1 MGPHSVDWPPLQR
14 RPMLVAVILTFCAAI
29 GGCHRDQDE
38 RQVMEVVLAQF
49 SQRTNTHVAD
59 DEIVLVRERTYELT
73 PSTVGST
80 DKLNRQCPV
89 PEELYYATAASN
101 RQPQSVAGALSKSPR
116 WRVATRDEEKEGFF
130 LAGKMI
136 DGRRVKTLVQLT
148 FPGISKDGQQALMV
162 FAFTNSIHVP
172 TLKSQWQVGD
182 FLFGFH
188 FPGLGWRCPICQRRV
203 LLRVV
208 GIWRSN
214 FGHSTGDIVC

>member
-1 MGPHSVDWPPLQR
+1 
-14 RPMLVAVILTFCAAI
+14 
-29 GGCHRDQDE
+29 
-38 RQVMEVVLAQF
+38 
-49 SQRTNTHVAD
+49 
-59 DEIVLVRERTYELT
+59 
-73 PSTVGST
+73 
-80 DKLNRQCPV
+80 
-89 PEELYYATAASN
+89 
-101 RQPQSVAGALSKSPR
+101 
-116 WRVATRDEEKEGFF
+116 
-130 LAGKMI
+130 
-136 DGRRVKTLVQLT
+136 
-148 FPGISKDGQQALMV
+148 LMV